1 MKLIIFI
8 GPICGVLTIIFLF
21 GQAKSSDDLSSATT
35 VGSGASAGSSTIPK
49 AKKTGSAHSSTYSTT
64 GTSNPE
70 GKTKTS
76 SAHSSTSSTTGTSN
90 PEGKTKTSSA
100 HSSTSSTTGT
110 SNPEGKTKI
119 SSGKRGTSSVV
130 KEPGSSREGLRERSR
145 TGTAS
150 RKLSGPSDT
159 LAPPK
164 RVRSRAMTE
173 SESRMSKSRSDGQLS
188 NKTLLE
194 SRVKDLLG
202 LAKSKDVEIL
212 HLRTELRAIRV
223 QLGLPE
229 EDGGSR
235 ERGEG
240 EETAEAEPLQEQKKE
255 ATPLIYTDVESTL
268 LLLQDQNQGIRVELN
283 MLKSENRMLKD
294 RLNAMGFSL
303 EQRLDCSLKA
313 PRGSCLSP
321 ELPPASG
328 GRDGGFQRAPFQHGV
343 SPHSSACGSNEDLL
357 DPRRAISPEAAD
369 SECSEAYQPITS
381 SDDAL
386 DAPSGS
392 ASACCSSSESE
403 GGPPS
408 NCERSCSGSSGNTSE
423 VSVACLTE
431 RIHQMEENQ
440 HCTSE
445 ELQATLQELAD
456 LQQIT
461 QELSTENERLGE
473 ERVILVDSLCQ
484 QGDRLELYGQ
494 QMDYFRGLLD
504 EHRLAYAP
512 VDEEDTKSSRYLELE
527 RRYVDLT
534 DGTHFEREQLLG
546 VQQHL
551 SGALK
556 MAEQDNAEAQGLI
569 SALKERVHMAERQA
583 EMERR
588 DRAVAAT
595 ELEVLREAAVGEQVE
610 LARCRAQLEQE
621 RQRVSDLY
629 SIHNAGDKMD
639 IRHQLESERR
649 DKERA
654 EAESAQL
661 HEELD
666 HTRDEAARLEDGI
679 SKLEENFRAFRDEV
693 QKQLAEQKRALAH
706 QCSELEE
713 RDTEVSDI
721 KETIFELEDEVEQH
735 RAVKLHD
742 NLVITDL
749 ESSVKKLQDQKH
761 DMEREIKMLHRK
773 LREESMEWRQFQA
786 DLQTAVVIANDIKS
800 EAQEEIGDLRR
811 RLLDTQEKNEKMSKE
826 LEEIKKQDEERG
838 RVYNYMN
845 AVERDLAA
853 LRQGMGLSRRSS
865 TSSEPSPTVKTLIK
879 SFDNASTAGL
889 VPTSPTAAVPAVTTT
904 IARTPLSPSPL
915 KTPPAAAISPIQRH
929 TASTPKPPS
938 SMVDKRSSYTDLTM
952 PVTHV
957 PVSDLSPV
965 LSPVSRRCSEE
976 LKRDMSASEN
986 TASASLITS
995 SLSAASSPTASV
1007 TPSARGRL
1015 REERK
1020 YALSA
1025 LAREYGGSK
1034 RNALLKWCQKKTE
1047 GYLNIDIT
1055 NFSSSW
1061 NDGLA
1066 FCAVLHTYLP
1076 AHIPYL
1082 ELSSQDKKRNFT
1094 LAFQA
1099 AESVGIKSSLDIGE
1113 MVHTE
1118 RPDWQSVMTYVTAI
1132 YKYFET

>member
-1 MKLIIFI
+1 MRYHLILL
-8 GPICGVLTIIFLF
+8 LTPECLCVFVPHRLHCKCLRNLEPSMRKTTRPVAGLF
-21 GQAKSSDDLSSATT
+21 KATAAGTKFQTGERVKPEGATMGTAGKNTAKTSATAPLSK
-35 VGSGASAGSSTIPK
+35 VQMQK
-49 AKKTGSAHSSTYSTT
+49 AHT
-64 GTSNPE
+64 N
-70 GKTKTS
+70 
-76 SAHSSTSSTTGTSN
+76 N
-90 PEGKTKTSSA
+90 R
-100 HSSTSSTTGT
+100 
-110 SNPEGKTKI
+110 
-119 SSGKRGTSSVV
+119 KRGTSSVV

-229 EDGGSR
+229 EDGG
-235 ERGEG
+235 
-240 EETAEAEPLQEQKKE
+240 K

-938 SMVDKRSSYTDLTM
+938 SMVDKRSSYTDLTINVIVVQITLWLTTSSVIT
-952 PVTHV
+952 VTHV

>member
-1 MKLIIFI
+1 MRKTTR
-8 GPICGVLTIIFLF
+8 PVAGVFKATAA
-21 GQAKSSDDLSSATT
+21 GTKAQTGERVKPEGTTMGTAGKNTAKTSATAPLSK
-35 VGSGASAGSSTIPK
+35 VQMQK
-49 AKKTGSAHSSTYSTT
+49 AHTNNRVTLTFLY
-64 GTSNPE
+64 
-70 GKTKTS
+70 
-76 SAHSSTSSTTGTSN
+76 
-90 PEGKTKTSSA
+90 
-100 HSSTSSTTGT
+100 
-110 SNPEGKTKI
+110 

-130 KEPGSSREGLRERSR
+130 KEPGSSRDGLRERSR
-145 TGTAS
+145 TGTAN
-150 RKLSGPSDT
+150 RKLSGPSDA

-255 ATPLIYTDVESTL
+255 APTPLIYTDVESTL

-343 SPHSSACGSNEDLL
+343 SPHGSACGSNEDLL

-392 ASACCSSSESE
+392 ACCSSSESE

-408 NCERSCSGSSGNTSE
+408 HCECSRSCSSGNTSE

-473 ERVILVDSLCQ
+473 ERVILLDSLCQ

-504 EHRLAYAP
+504 EHRVAYAP

-534 DGTHFEREQLLG
+534 NGTHFEREQLLG

-588 DRAVAAT
+588 DRAAAAT

-621 RQRVSDLY
+621 RQRVADLY

-749 ESSVKKLQDQKH
+749 ENSVRKLQDQKH

-915 KTPPAAAISPIQRH
+915 KTPPAAAISPIQGLCSPSP
-929 TASTPKPPS
+929 TADHLLRASPGTPS
-938 SMVDKRSSYTDLTM
+938 ALQR
-952 PVTHV
+952 V
-957 PVSDLSPV
+957 PNMDSKSLS
-965 LSPVSRRCSEE
+965 VSRRCSEE

-1020 YALSA
+1020 DALSA

>member
-1 MKLIIFI
+1 MHALPPHPVILTPVCLCVFVPHRLHCKCLRNLE
-8 GPICGVLTIIFLF
+8 PSMRKTTRPVAGVFKATAA
-21 GQAKSSDDLSSATT
+21 GTKAQTGERVKPEGTTMGTAGKNTAKTSATAPLSK
-35 VGSGASAGSSTIPK
+35 VQMQK
-49 AKKTGSAHSSTYSTT
+49 AHTN
-64 GTSNPE
+64 NPL
-70 GKTKTS
+70 TFLY
-76 SAHSSTSSTTGTSN
+76 
-90 PEGKTKTSSA
+90 
-100 HSSTSSTTGT
+100 
-110 SNPEGKTKI
+110 

-130 KEPGSSREGLRERSR
+130 KEPGSSRDGLRERSR
-145 TGTAS
+145 TGTAN
-150 RKLSGPSDT
+150 RKLSGPSDA

-229 EDGGSR
+229 EDGGK
-235 ERGEG
+235 
-240 EETAEAEPLQEQKKE
+240 AP
-255 ATPLIYTDVESTL
+255 TPLIYTDVESTL

-343 SPHSSACGSNEDLL
+343 SPHGSACGSNEDLL

-392 ASACCSSSESE
+392 ACCSSSESE

-408 NCERSCSGSSGNTSE
+408 HCECSRSCSSGNTSE

-473 ERVILVDSLCQ
+473 ERVILLDSLCQ

-504 EHRLAYAP
+504 EHRVAYAP

-534 DGTHFEREQLLG
+534 NGTHFEREQLLG

-588 DRAVAAT
+588 DRAAAAT

-621 RQRVSDLY
+621 RQRVADLY

-749 ESSVKKLQDQKH
+749 ENSVRKLQDQKH

-938 SMVDKRSSYTDLTM
+938 SMVDKRSSYTDLTINVIVVQITLWLTTSSVIT
-952 PVTHV
+952 VTHV

-1020 YALSA
+1020 DALSA